1 MKAGFTTLAKVLTIC
16 LSLSLLGGYVYWRAA
31 EAKKDQARLEA
42 LDEAREK
49 AMKTLRENLAE
60 EQVEADVILDDATL
74 KEMELF
80 SSPKSG
86 PVVMPSSKRMMVMPS
101 SKSGPAI
108 DLEELLEQNPELRKE
123 LEQRAKEAEEL
134 EGQGENPA
142 KDRVIMPSSKKAGPL
157 FQPKQQQQK

>member
-1 MKAGFTTLAKVLTIC
+1 MKPKYAK
-16 LSLSLLGGYVYWRAA
+16 GH
-31 EAKKDQARLEA
+31 ARKAIA
-42 LDEAREK
+42 LH
-49 AMKTLRENLAE
+49 AMKKFNEEVLAYE
-60 EQVEADVILDDATL
+60 EGLQFCPDDATL

-123 LEQRAKEAEEL
+123 LEQRAKEVEEL
-134 EGQGENPA
+134 EGQGENRA